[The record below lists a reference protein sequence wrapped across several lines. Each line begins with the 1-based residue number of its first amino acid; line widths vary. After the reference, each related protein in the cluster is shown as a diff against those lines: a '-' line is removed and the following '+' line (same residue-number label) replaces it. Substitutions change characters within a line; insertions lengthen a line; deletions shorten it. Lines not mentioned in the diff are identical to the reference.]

1 MIQFPN
7 AKINLGLYVESKRS
21 DGYHNISTVFYPIPL
36 TDVVE
41 VVEADETVLRT
52 YGNPVAC
59 EPEKNLVMKAYRLL
73 EKEFRLPPVEIC
85 LYKHV
90 PDGAGLGGGS
100 SDASSVLKI
109 LNTMFR
115 LELSDSE
122 LAARAARLG
131 ADCPFFI
138 YNRPMAARG
147 IGDEFS
153 EVAVDLR
160 GYVMALVKPDVSV
173 PTAMAYSQ
181 VAPRVPE
188 RRVEE
193 ILQKSLAEWKGLLE
207 NDFEKSVFANYPEL
221 AGLKQSMY
229 DAGAVYASMSGSG
242 SAIYALF
249 ETDNMADKFLSDCA
263 YRRTYKL
270 KL

>member
-1 MIQFPN
+1 M
-7 AKINLGLYVESKRS
+7 
-21 DGYHNISTVFYPIPL
+21 
-36 TDVVE
+36 
-41 VVEADETVLRT
+41 
-52 YGNPVAC
+52 
-59 EPEKNLVMKAYRLL
+59 
-73 EKEFRLPPVEIC
+73 
-85 LYKHV
+85 
-90 PDGAGLGGGS
+90 
-100 SDASSVLKI
+100 
-109 LNTMFR
+109 
-115 LELSDSE
+115 
-122 LAARAARLG
+122 
-131 ADCPFFI
+131 
-138 YNRPMAARG
+138 
-147 IGDEFS
+147 
-153 EVAVDLR
+153 AVDLR

-181 VAPRVPE
+181 VVPRVPE

-193 ILQKSLAEWKGLLE
+193 ILQKPLAEWKGLLE

>member
-1 MIQFPN
+1 
-7 AKINLGLYVESKRS
+7 
-21 DGYHNISTVFYPIPL
+21 
-36 TDVVE
+36 
-41 VVEADETVLRT
+41 
-52 YGNPVAC
+52 
-59 EPEKNLVMKAYRLL
+59 
-73 EKEFRLPPVEIC
+73 
-85 LYKHV
+85 
-90 PDGAGLGGGS
+90 
-100 SDASSVLKI
+100 
-109 LNTMFR
+109 MFR
-115 LELSDSE
+115 LNLSDGE

-181 VAPRVPE
+181 VVPRVPE

-193 ILQKSLAEWKGLLE
+193 ILQKPLAEWKGLLE

-249 ETDNMADKFLSDCA
+249 ETDNMAGKFLSDCA